1 MILRT
6 DAKLMDLD
14 SLEPTTMV
22 SAWFMLN
29 EKEYVSYMGPVSR
42 IPEFQERYAPGSRA
56 LRQCFGAKFFRLA
69 KQIGSVSAE

>member
-1 MILRT
+1 MNMRT

-42 IPEFQERYAPGSRA
+42 VREFQAIHAPNSKA
-56 LRQCFGAKFFRLA
+56 FRQCRGVKLFRLA